1 MPRSPATTGAQ
12 ATADQGAEASGIEAA
27 SQPSATG
34 AVVPPIGAKITAS
47 RTVGTETM
55 ITLDKGLDDGLAK
68 GWTGY
73 VVDAATGGKLAGS
86 EFALIQLDKRTSTGK
101 LPFTL
106 NEVDS
111 NPGVVLVPPP
121 AGP

>member
-12 ATADQGAEASGIEAA
+12 ATAEQGAEASGIGAE

-34 AVVPPIGAKITAS
+34 AVVPPISAKITMS
-47 RTVGTETM
+47 RAVGPETM
-55 ITLDKGLDDGLAK
+55 ITLDKGLDDGVAK

-101 LPFTL
+101 LPYTL
-106 NEVDS
+106 DEVTS
-111 NPGVVLVPPP
+111 NPDVVLVPPS